1 MSEKKPVYICRCQ
14 EVTKE
19 EIEKAIKDG
28 ARTIKGV
35 KNRTHA
41 TMGLCQGRTC
51 RRLIEKMLSQ
61 VTDTSQLEPGTRP
74 PVRTVKIEDMVKE
87 VEQDEKDQ

>member
-1 MSEKKPVYICRCQ
+1 MAEKKPVYICRCQ
-14 EVTKE
+14 EVTRE
-19 EIEKAIKDG
+19 EIRKAIADG

-51 RRLIEKMLSQ
+51 RRLIEKMLAE
-61 VTDTSQLEPGTRP
+61 VTDIKELKPGTRP
-74 PVRTVKIEDMVKE
+74 PVRTIKIEEVVKG
-87 VEQDEKDQ
+87 DDA